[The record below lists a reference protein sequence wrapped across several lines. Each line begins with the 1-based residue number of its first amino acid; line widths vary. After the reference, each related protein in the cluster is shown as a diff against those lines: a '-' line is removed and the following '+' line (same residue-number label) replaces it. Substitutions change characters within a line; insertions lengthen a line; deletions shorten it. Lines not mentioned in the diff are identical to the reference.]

1 LKYYFRPKINFQNI
15 LIFLFLIA
23 FKANAQDD
31 LLNELDAQIKPDN
44 LVNNTFEA
52 LKIVNLESTKLVGKD
67 DLYFVI
73 AHRFGSVKNGLSD
86 LFGLDEST
94 IRFSFFYGFS
104 DGFNIGISRSEF
116 RKTYEISSKYR
127 LIQQEKEGFPFTIV
141 GFNSIGINTNISKDN
156 FPKLAFKHRITYF
169 NELLFSRKFNKNL
182 SLEMAPIFIKE
193 NFVFDDNQDNGQFVL
208 AFGGSHKLSKSLSLN
223 FDYAHN
229 FNRVSHSGF
238 RDPLSLG
245 LDIQVGGHVFQL
257 VFSNAQPLTDAN
269 FITNAT
275 GDWSKADIFFGFNLL
290 RVF

>member
-1 LKYYFRPKINFQNI
+1 LAYFRSQINLKST
-15 LIFLFLIA
+15 LIFLFFVSLNA
-23 FKANAQDD
+23 LAQDD
-31 LLNELDAQIKPDN
+31 LLNELELQIKPS
-44 LVNNTFEA
+44 LFINNTFEA

-104 DGFNIGISRSEF
+104 DGFNLGISRSEF

-127 LIQQEKEGFPFTIV
+127 LAQQKKVGFPFTIV
-141 GFNSIGINTNISKDN
+141 GFSSLGINTNISKDD
-156 FPKLAFKHRITYF
+156 FPKLDFKHRLTYF
-169 NELLFSRKFNKNL
+169 NEILISRKINKIL
-182 SLEMAPIFIKE
+182 SLEIAPIFIKE
-193 NFVFDDNQDNGQFVL
+193 NFVLNDSQDNSQFVL
-208 AFGGSHKLSKSLSLN
+208 AFGGSHKLNKSLSLN
-223 FDYAHN
+223 FDFAHN
-229 FNRVSHSGF
+229 FNKVSHSGF

-269 FITNAT
+269 YIINAT
-275 GDWSKADIFFGFNLL
+275 GNWAKTDIFFGFNLL

>member
-1 LKYYFRPKINFQNI
+1 MKYFRPKINFQNI

-23 FKANAQDD
+23 FKANAQDN
-31 LLNELDAQIKPDN
+31 LLEELDAQIKPDN

-52 LKIVNLESTKLVGKD
+52 LKIVNLESTKLVGKG

-104 DGFNIGISRSEF
+104 DGFNLGISRSEF

-127 LIQQEKEGFPFTIV
+127 LTQQQKEGVPFTIV
-141 GFNSIGINTNISKDN
+141 GFSSLGINTALSKNN
-156 FPKLAFKHRITYF
+156 FPKLKFKHRLTYF
-169 NELLFSRKFNKNL
+169 NELLISRKINKIL
-182 SLEMAPIFIKE
+182 SLEIAPIFIKE
-193 NFVFDDNQDNGQFVL
+193 NFVLNDLQDNSQFVL
-208 AFGGSHKLSKSLSLN
+208 AVGGSHKLNKSLSLN
-223 FDYAHN
+223 IDYAHN
-229 FNRVSHSGF
+229 FSRVSHSDF

-269 FITNAT
+269 YITNAT
-275 GDWSKADIFFGFNLL
+275 GNWNKMDIFFGFNLL